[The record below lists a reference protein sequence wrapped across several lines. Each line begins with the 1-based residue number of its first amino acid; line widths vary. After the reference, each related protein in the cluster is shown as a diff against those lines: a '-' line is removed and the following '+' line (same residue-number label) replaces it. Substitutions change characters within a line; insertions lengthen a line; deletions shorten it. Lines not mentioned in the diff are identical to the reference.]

1 MPPGDLLRLPRLRGE
16 LVPHVGQP
24 LDVHLRAR
32 GLHALQYAGCRQF
45 DGMQQR
51 ELPAFVDARRQRVRQ
66 GADDG
71 RVHDGAVFARLFLG
85 LFRFAEVQLP
95 LRGLLFLFEVQI
107 QEMAGGLFQRLGME
121 VRVHQIAG
129 QLGVEQRGP
138 HGDSRRREHVQVL
151 LEPVQD
157 HGGVMLFD
165 QLAHRLRNP
174 GGHRRLDDR
183 GLAAAKHDQRGQRH
197 VARLGSSL
205 HMQHPRTAD
214 IVADAAVRLGVCR
227 GIRRRLGRRQIPPAP
242 FEQLLGA
249 FDQGDLGH
257 IQSGGCRFVGQRGIP
272 VQLRALPAV
281 ECLQDTVLGTHAE
294 LQAGEQR
301 ADLVDIQRAEGQVV
315 HGDAQINVADQCVDL
330 AVELDLFE
338 VLAQR
343 LALLAADLV
352 GVFDDLVEPAELVDP
367 FGGESVTHTRHA
379 GDVVRGLAAQR
390 GQIGVLRRRH
400 VILLLDRLRCHVLE
414 VLEVVAGVQHGDVLV
429 DQLEGVT
436 VAGKHQRAVSGALP
450 HGGQGADDVVAL
462 VAGFLDVG
470 DAQGLEHLLDQRQL
484 AEQFLGRGL
493 ARPLVLRQQVVA
505 ERAALDVERHGE
517 VVGPL
522 RFNDLR
528 EHGDEAPDRVRRL
541 SGGRAEVLDR

>member
-1 MPPGDLLRLPRLRGE
+1 MLPGDLLRLSRLRSE

-165 QLAHRLRNP
+165 QLAHRLRNL
-174 GGHRRLDDR
+174 GGHWRLDDR

-197 VARLGSSL
+197 IARLGPSL
-205 HMQHPRTAD
+205 RMQHPRTAD
-214 IVADAAVRLGVCR
+214 IVADAVVRLGVC
-227 GIRRRLGRRQIPPAP
+227 GDVRRRFGRQQIPLAP
-242 FEQLLGA
+242 FKQLLGVV
-249 FDQGDLGH
+249 DQGDLGH
-257 IQSGGCRFVGQRGIP
+257 VQSGGCRFVRRRGVT

-281 ECLQDTVLGTHAE
+281 ECLQDTAFGTHAE

-330 AVELDLFE
+330 AVEFDLFE
-338 VLAQR
+338 MLAQR

-367 FGGESVTHTRHA
+367 FGGESVTYPRHA
-379 GDVVRGLAAQR
+379 GDVVRGLATQR

-400 VILLLDRLRCHVLE
+400 MVLLLDRLRCHVLE
-414 VLEVVAGVQHGDVLV
+414 VLEVVPGVQHGDVLV
-429 DQLEGVT
+429 DQLEGVA
-436 VAGKHQRAVSGALP
+436 VAGKHQRTVSGALP
-450 HGGQGADDVVAL
+450 HGGQGADDVVTL
-462 VAGFLDVG
+462 VTGFLDVG

-505 ERAALDVERHGE
+505 ERAALDVKRHGK
-517 VVGPL
+517 VVGL
-522 RFNDLR
+522 FVFDDL
-528 EHGDEAPDRVRRL
+528 
-541 SGGRAEVLDR
+541 

>member
-1 MPPGDLLRLPRLRGE
+1 MLPGDLLRLPRLRGE

-165 QLAHRLRNP
+165 QLADRLRNL
-174 GGHRRLDDR
+174 GGHWRLDDR
-183 GLAAAKHDQRGQRH
+183 GMTAAKHDQRGQRH
-197 VARLGSSL
+197 IARLGPSL
-205 HMQHPRTAD
+205 RMQHPRTAD
-214 IVADAAVRLGVCR
+214 IVADAVVRLGVC
-227 GIRRRLGRRQIPPAP
+227 GDVRRRFGRRQIPLAP
-242 FEQLLGA
+242 FKQLLGVV
-249 FDQGDLGH
+249 DQGDLGH
-257 IQSGGCRFVGQRGIP
+257 VQSGRCRFVGQRGVT

-281 ECLQDTVLGTHAE
+281 ECLQDTAFGTHAE

-315 HGDAQINVADQCVDL
+315 HGDAQIDVADQCVDL
-330 AVELDLFE
+330 AVEFDLFE
-338 VLAQR
+338 MLAQR

-367 FGGESVTHTRHA
+367 FGGESVTYPRHA

-400 VILLLDRLRCHVLE
+400 MVLLLDRLRRHVLE

-462 VAGFLDVG
+462 IAGFLDVG

-484 AEQFLGRGL
+484 AEQFLGCGL
-493 ARPLVLRQQVVA
+493 ARPLVLRQQIVA

-522 RFNDLR
+522 RFDDLR
-528 EHGDEAPDRVRRL
+528 EHGGEAPDRVRRL